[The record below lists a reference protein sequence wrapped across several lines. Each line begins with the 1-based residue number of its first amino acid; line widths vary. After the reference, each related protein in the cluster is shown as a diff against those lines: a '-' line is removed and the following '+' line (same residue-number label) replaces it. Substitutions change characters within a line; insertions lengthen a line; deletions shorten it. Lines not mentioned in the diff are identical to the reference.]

1 MHRQQGFTLIELL
14 VVIAIIGILA
24 TLVITQ
30 LGGATTKARNAN
42 AQSDVVEAGK
52 AIQVFSN
59 DDAAGGSVISTNG
72 ATSQITLTVPAAM
85 TYFSGTQSFTT
96 GSLSYGTAIT
106 KTPSAGKY
114 TYAYIA
120 ATGTSGALSAANPS
134 YTFCTNTV
142 AVGTTPASFFA
153 TTQAGNTVP
162 ATCP

>member
-52 AIQVFSN
+52 SIQVFAN
-59 DDAAGGSVISTNG
+59 DDAAGGSVISTAG
-72 ATSQITLTVPAAM
+72 AGSSISGVGTLPFFT
-85 TYFSGTQSFTT
+85 TGTQSFVA
-96 GSLSYGTAIT
+96 GSLMYGTLIA

-114 TYAYIA
+114 TYGYTASVGTA
-120 ATGTSGALSAANPS
+120 SALTGSNPT
-134 YTFCTNTV
+134 YNFCTNIV
-142 AVGTTPASFFA
+142 AVGTTPTGYFA
-153 TTQAGNTVP
+153 TTQAGNTTAP
-162 ATCP
+162 TSCP